1 MGFALLLFRIVDD
14 MAMKILFLG
23 DVVGKPGRLAIR
35 SRLASLIHHEKL
47 DFVVANCENVSGGA
61 GVDPDSCRELLTA
74 GVDVLTSGNHI
85 WRKKEIVGYIEQERR
100 LLRPANFPP
109 GTPGVGYGR
118 FTTSSGAVVGV
129 VNLIGR
135 VFMDSVDCPFQA
147 AERIVGE
154 MDGVAAILV
163 DMHCEATSE
172 KGAMGWFLAG
182 KVSAV
187 VGSHTHVQTADER
200 LLPGGTA
207 FMTDAGMCGP
217 IDSVIGV
224 KHELAIRRFVSHM
237 PTKFETASGTAILQG
252 AVVTVGDDG
261 RASDIKRIQERV
273 EKA

>member
-1 MGFALLLFRIVDD
+1 
-14 MAMKILFLG
+14 MKILFLG

-35 SRLASLIHHEKL
+35 SVLPSLIHREKL

-61 GVDPDSCRELLTA
+61 GVDPDSCRELLAA

-85 WRKKEIVGYIEQERR
+85 WRKKEIVAYLEQERR

-109 GTPGVGYGR
+109 GTPGAGVGR
-118 FTTSSGAVVGV
+118 FATSGGTTVGI

-147 AERIVGE
+147 AEKILAE
-154 MDGVAAILV
+154 MKGISTILV

-200 LLPGGTA
+200 VLPGGTA

-224 KHELAIRRFVSHM
+224 KHELAVRRFVSHM
-237 PTKFETASGTAILQG
+237 PTKFEVATGTTLVQG
-252 AVVTVGDDG
+252 AVITVGEDG
-261 RASDIKRIQERV
+261 RAGAIKRIQERV
-273 EKA
+273 EKG

>member
-1 MGFALLLFRIVDD
+1 MN
-14 MAMKILFLG
+14 ILFLG

-35 SRLASLIHHEKL
+35 SLLPSLIHREKL

-61 GVDPDSCRELLTA
+61 GVDPDSCRELLAA

-85 WRKKEIVGYIEQERR
+85 WRKKEIVAYMEQEGR

-109 GTPGVGYGR
+109 LTPGVGYAR
-118 FTTSSGAVVGV
+118 FTTSNGTPVGV

-147 AERIVGE
+147 VERILTELKEVPT
-154 MDGVAAILV
+154 ILV

-172 KGAMGWFLAG
+172 KGAMGWFLNG
-182 KVSAV
+182 RVSAV
-187 VGSHTHVQTADER
+187 LGSHTHVQTADER

-224 KHELAIRRFVSHM
+224 KHDLAVRRFLTHL
-237 PTKFETASGTAILQG
+237 PTKFEVAGGKTLLQG
-252 AVVTVGDDG
+252 AVVSVDEKG
-261 RASDIKRIQERV
+261 RAMGIKRIQERV